1 MMPTTGPSPSKS
13 DGSGQS
19 SGSARPTWAA
29 FENVA
34 GGDEEEHASS
44 LQEGA
49 RAYFA
54 AIAESDAD
62 IGIEAGPSVVA
73 VEAVEEPSGGDAPG
87 GADVAGVTAELA
99 SADVG
104 EAVVR
109 VGSGDTTSVSAGDPV
124 AEEMVPA
131 EPAGQATAVES
142 IVESAAVAAAPSVE
156 SGSGRT
162 TRATARATVG
172 QIAGLSGDAA
182 AVKYITAEFAIQ
194 RPKALV
200 SGPLSVVV
208 ALPRL
213 MPWCVGRPNHAA
225 SGSTCSPRREPC

>member
-1 MMPTTGPSPSKS
+1 MRHRCKRGRERTLLPLPSPTPTSASRPARPSSPSKLS
-13 DGSGQS
+13 
-19 SGSARPTWAA
+19 R
-29 FENVA
+29 
-34 GGDEEEHASS
+34 S
-44 LQEGA
+44 LRE
-49 RAYFA
+49 
-54 AIAESDAD
+54 
-62 IGIEAGPSVVA
+62 
-73 VEAVEEPSGGDAPG
+73 GDAPG

-124 AEEMVPA
+124 AEETVPA

-142 IVESAAVAAAPSVE
+142 IVESAAVAVAPSVE